1 MTYNL
6 TYIRDSIGRQRAVQL
21 SVKDWR
27 KIEKKLKEAEF
38 LTRLRK
44 DLDES
49 LDDIRLYKEGKKKL
63 KTLDEWLDGV

>member
-1 MTYNL
+1 MTYSL
-6 TYIRDSIGRQRAVQL
+6 KYIHDSIGRQRAVQL

-49 LDDIRLYKEGKKKL
+49 FEDVRLYKLGKKKL
-63 KTLDEWLDGV
+63 KTFDEWLEGK

>member
-63 KTLDEWLDGV
+63 KTLDEWRDGV